1 MSMHFFCSWLYW
13 PCTAQLIGIGFFGL
27 FYSANSIHYNMSVQ
41 CTSFSA
47 FSNCQCQL
55 PATGVPVTQQHSD
68 QMKQMLQAYIKD
80 RTNQNWKFY
89 VFSQIATPL
98 FDTFNG
104 IVSTASVEEL
114 YRTTQLWLDQHC
126 SLPALRPG
134 KCFIDIEYGIGN

>member
-1 MSMHFFCSWLYW
+1 
-13 PCTAQLIGIGFFGL
+13 
-27 FYSANSIHYNMSVQ
+27 
-41 CTSFSA
+41 
-47 FSNCQCQL
+47 
-55 PATGVPVTQQHSD
+55 
-68 QMKQMLQAYIKD
+68 MLQAYIKD